1 MYAKSIAM
9 GYSVRDFL
17 VSLVS
22 RWLFNEDHPASK
34 ASYAAWTFVLMNAA
48 QAKDYVE
55 TVCGLDPGLP
65 DADTLF
71 WRLYECASLDLIL
84 REYRKA
90 VKKTIEAVKRQIR
103 KVRGCTSIGRYCTG
117 RRQNTK

>member
-1 MYAKSIAM
+1 LYAKSITM

-34 ASYAAWTFVLMNAA
+34 ASYAAWTFVQLLMNAA

-71 WRLYECASLDLIL
+71 GDY
-84 REYRKA
+84 
-90 VKKTIEAVKRQIR
+90 
-103 KVRGCTSIGRYCTG
+103 TSVPAWA
-117 RRQNTK
+117 